1 MTDRSVMLS
10 GEVSMTA
17 KIVDRE
23 QRREEIAKA
32 AMGLFSVKGFETT
45 SISQVARAAGIG
57 KGTVYEYFSSKDEL
71 IATSILLW
79 CESIIE
85 GAMSKIREIKDPEQK
100 LRTFVLLSVEPL
112 IADEHSIK
120 TSVFIFQLILSKLDN
135 QVFFNTLQQAFSN
148 MGDIIVD
155 IIMEGRQ
162 QGIFH
167 ITDEKEAEMLA
178 INLMAFLD
186 GILLHH
192 MIIGEKFDLISQVEH
207 YMKYLLEVNLQV
219 MMREEKQK

>member
-1 MTDRSVMLS
+1 MTDRSVMIF
-10 GEVSMTA
+10 GEVNMAA

-23 QRREEIAKA
+23 QRRKEIARA
-32 AMGLFSVKGFETT
+32 AMSLFSVKGFEAT

-57 KGTVYEYFSSKDEL
+57 KGTVYEYFTSKDEL
-71 IATSILLW
+71 IATSIFLW
-79 CESIIE
+79 CESVIE
-85 GAMSKIREIKDPEQK
+85 GAMSIIREIKDPEQK

-120 TSVFIFQLILSKLDN
+120 TSVFIFQFILSKLNN
-135 QVFFNTLQQAFSN
+135 QVFFNTFQQAFSN

-162 QGIFH
+162 QGVFH

-192 MIIGEKFDLISQVEH
+192 MIIGEKFNLLSQVEH
-207 YMKYLLEVNLQV
+207 YMKYLLDVNLRVRMQ
-219 MMREEKQK
+219 EEKQ

>member
-1 MTDRSVMLS
+1 
-10 GEVSMTA
+10 MTA

-85 GAMSKIREIKDPEQK
+85 GAMSIIREIKDPEQK

-112 IADEHSIK
+112 IANEHSIK

-162 QGIFH
+162 QGVFH

-192 MIIGEKFDLISQVEH
+192 MIIGEKFNLLSQVEH
-207 YMKYLLEVNLQV
+207 YMKYLLDVNLRVRMQ
-219 MMREEKQK
+219 EEKQ

>member
-1 MTDRSVMLS
+1 
-10 GEVSMTA
+10 MTA